1 MVEGLIGR
9 KIGMTQTFD
18 ETGNVIPVTVIKAG
32 PCTVIQKKTKEKDG
46 YSALQL
52 GFVEEIGNK
61 RPSKPLIGHY
71 SKSGIPPAKL
81 LREFRFKER
90 EEIKEGDQFFV
101 DIFQVGDQVCVIGTS
116 KGKGFAGVMKRW
128 GFHGGKA
135 SHGSMFHR
143 RPGSIG
149 ASAFP
154 SRVEKGKK
162 LPGQMGNE
170 RVTVKNLTVIEAD
183 KDNNL
188 LMVRGAV
195 PGANGGYLMIKKVD
209 FRPEEPEPERAQPE
223 QPKPESP
230 ETEPPKAEKPEPE
243 KKETKQPAPVEAKLE
258 KPEEG
263 KPVEKKTEKGKPEE
277 SKPEKVESELEK
289 VEPPESDQV
298 EPEADQS
305 EPEQPKDKPSKSPE
319 SESTPPQPER
329 KKRKSKI

>member
-46 YSALQL
+46 YSALQMGL
-52 GFVEEIGNK
+52 VEEIGNK

-81 LREFRFKER
+81 LREFRFKEK
-90 EEIKEGDQFFV
+90 EEVKEGDQFFV
-101 DIFQVGDQVCVIGTS
+101 DIFQVGDRVCVTGTS

-143 RPGSIG
+143 GPGSIG

-162 LPGQMGNE
+162 LPGQMGNQ

-183 KDNNL
+183 RDSNL

-195 PGANGGYLMIKKVD
+195 PGASGGYLMIKKVD
-209 FRPEEPEPERAQPE
+209 FRPEEPEPERAKPE
-223 QPKPESP
+223 QPKPETA
-230 ETEPPKAEKPEPE
+230 ETEPTKAEKPEPE
-243 KKETKQPAPVEAKLE
+243 KEKAEQPAPEEAKPE
-258 KPEEG
+258 KPEAG
-263 KPVEKKTEKGKPEE
+263 KPVEKETKKAKPKKGKSEKDE
-277 SKPEKVESELEK
+277 PEKEK
-289 VEPPESDQV
+289 VEPPESDNMEPQADQP
-298 EPEADQS
+298 EPE
-305 EPEQPKDKPSKSPE
+305 PPKDKPSKPPE
-319 SESTPPQPER
+319 SESTPPQSEKE
-329 KKRKSKI
+329 KKKE